1 MKKSA
6 SRASLHPAAEDALT
20 RLGARINL
28 ARRARRLTQADMAA
42 KAGISVSTLLA
53 IEAGAPTVQIGFYLS
68 ALVAVDALSGLDQVA
83 VLAHDPAAVDQLG
96 TELLPRR
103 VRR

>member
-6 SRASLHPAAEDALT
+6 SRAFLHPAAEDALA
-20 RLGARINL
+20 RLGGRISL

-53 IEAGAPTVQIGFYLS
+53 IEAGAPTVQIGFYVA
-68 ALVAVDALSGLDQVA
+68 ALFAVDALSGLDEIA
-83 VLAHDPAAVDQLG
+83 VLAHDPAAIDQLG
-96 TELLPRR
+96 TRLLPKR
-103 VRR
+103 VRK

>member
-6 SRASLHPAAEDALT
+6 SRSFLHPAAADALA
-20 RLGARINL
+20 RFGARISL

-53 IEAGAPTVQIGFYLS
+53 IEAGAPTVQMGFYLA
-68 ALVAVDALSGLDQVA
+68 ALVAVDALQGMDQVA

-96 TELLPRR
+96 GQLLPRR
-103 VRR
+103 VRK